1 MSKKLLKQKD
11 DNISVDIKAGS
22 FAYNRFEMQ
31 VSQVLHMAIE
41 LYPNLNYLLV
51 LDHYDDITLFDHD
64 VFPEFVS
71 YYQMK
76 TSEDSISI
84 NTALSEDWIVKL
96 HEHLN
101 NPEWMVK
108 ELGLITNCPLKVSV
122 TFKDNSEKSH
132 RKENI
137 YTAERTPFL
146 SFNPIMVDKIKK
158 DIAAKKG
165 IAASDVDLSKYVH
178 MRTTLTISKHNEIVE
193 QEMSSFLHRQ
203 YPRITVESV
212 KTIYNAMMVLLSQRQ
227 SCENLDKSASFA
239 EIRHKKGISKSDFS
253 RIIKDSMYISVPDF
267 EEIDTWMGYSNEEKP
282 QAALEYA
289 TILSDIK
296 KSSDSFNVIFH
307 QVKTAFCQ
315 NPQYDGES
323 VKAYCERLYELL
335 PLKNPIYNKIYV
347 TILAASMIIN
357 KWRRSL

>member
-1 MSKKLLKQKD
+1 MSKKLSKQKH
-11 DNISVDIKAGS
+11 DNISVDIKSGS
-22 FAYNRFEMQ
+22 LAYNRFEMQ

-64 VFPEFVS
+64 VSPEFVS

-101 NPEWMVK
+101 NPKWMVK
-108 ELGLITNCPLKVSV
+108 ELGLITNCPLKVSLSL
-122 TFKDNSEKSH
+122 KDNRGKVH

-146 SFNPIMVDKIKK
+146 SFNPIMVDRIKR
-158 DIAAKKG
+158 DIAEKKG
-165 IAASDVDLSKYVH
+165 ISTYDVDLSKYVH
-178 MRTTLTISKHNEIVE
+178 MKTTLTISKHNEIVE

-203 YPRITVESV
+203 YTRITVESV

-227 SCENLDKSASFA
+227 SCENLDKNTSFA
-239 EIRHKKGISKSDFS
+239 EIRYKKGISKSDFS
-253 RIIKDSMYISVPDF
+253 RIIKDSMYISIPDF
-267 EEIDTWMGYSNEEKP
+267 EEIDRWIKYTKEEKP
-282 QAALEYA
+282 QAALEYT

-307 QVKTAFCQ
+307 QVKNAFCQ

-323 VKAYCERLYELL
+323 VKTYCERLYGLL

-347 TILAASMIIN
+347 TILATSMIIN
-357 KWRRSL
+357 KWRQSL